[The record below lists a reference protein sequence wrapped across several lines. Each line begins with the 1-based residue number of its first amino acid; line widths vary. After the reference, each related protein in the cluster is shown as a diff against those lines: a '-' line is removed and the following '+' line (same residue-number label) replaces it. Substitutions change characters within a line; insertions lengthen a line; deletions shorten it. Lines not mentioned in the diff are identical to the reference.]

1 MNTTDR
7 LIKMKDKIEAAKS
20 NISRMEGSRDQLF
33 KTLQTEYGCKTLKEA
48 ESKLAKMTKDLDQ
61 KEAALAK
68 GVENL
73 EEKYDWLMGEV

>member
-1 MNTTDR
+1 MDITNR
-7 LIKMKDKIEAAKS
+7 LIKMKDKIETAKS

-61 KEAALAK
+61 KEAALTK
-68 GVENL
+68 GL
-73 EEKYDWLMGEV
+73 EDLEKKHDWN